1 MSVIDICNKPI
12 SILKNST
19 ISDIIKKLLENN
31 LSRLIVVEDRKPI
44 GIITEKDVGLFLFSE
59 TTKQGLDDI
68 MISKIMKPIIFIE
81 ENSTPENS
89 AKMMLEKGVSS
100 LAIGTKENIR
110 GIFTKTD
117 LIKYYLENY
126 SGNNKVV
133 DFMTHEFIFT
143 HTATPLFKVVRK
155 MLENKISRIIVKDQ
169 NEKSVGIIS
178 FRDLFRI
185 SIELGSE
192 EDDSGFTISEQI
204 RKGFLSEEGFGG
216 ISLARD
222 VMSKGIISIKFND
235 NLKNACKLIL
245 ENNISGLAVLDGNNS
260 LTGIISKTDIIKAI
274 TIWTNFKNI
283 FKQGIGSYIFY
294 FRKGLAKYYSRTL
307 SWSEFWVKTVL
318 IENKK

>member
-274 TIWTNFKNI
+274 TI
-283 FKQGIGSYIFY
+283 
-294 FRKGLAKYYSRTL
+294 
-307 SWSEFWVKTVL
+307 
-318 IENKK
+318 

>member
-1 MSVIDICNKPI
+1 MSVINICNKPI

-31 LSRLIVVEDRKPI
+31 LSRLIVVEDGKPV

-68 MISKIMKPIIFIE
+68 MINKIMKPIIFIE
-81 ENSTPENS
+81 GTSTPENS

-100 LAIGTKENIR
+100 LAVGTKENLR

-143 HTATPLFKVVRK
+143 HTAAPLFKVVRK

-169 NEKSVGIIS
+169 NEKPVGIIS

-204 RKGFLSEEGFGG
+204 RRGFLSEEGFGG

-222 VMSKGIISIKFND
+222 VMSKGIISIKFNED
-235 NLKNACKLIL
+235 LKNACKLIL
-245 ENNISGLAVLDGNNS
+245 ESNISGLAVLDGNNS
-260 LTGIISKTDIIKAI
+260 LAGIISKTDITKAI
-274 TIWTNFKNI
+274 TI
-283 FKQGIGSYIFY
+283 
-294 FRKGLAKYYSRTL
+294 
-307 SWSEFWVKTVL
+307 
-318 IENKK
+318 

>member
-31 LSRLIVVEDRKPI
+31 LSRLIVVEDGKPV
-44 GIITEKDVGLFLFSE
+44 GIITEKDIGLFLFSE

-68 MISKIMKPIIFIE
+68 IINKIMKPIIFIE
-81 ENSTPENS
+81 ETSTPENS
-89 AKMMLEKGVSS
+89 AKMMLKKGVSS
-100 LAIGTKENIR
+100 LAVGTKENLR

-143 HTATPLFKVVRK
+143 HTAAPLFKVVRK

-235 NLKNACKLIL
+235 DLKNACKLIL

-260 LTGIISKTDIIKAI
+260 LTGIISKTDIIKDI
-274 TIWTNFKNI
+274 T
-283 FKQGIGSYIFY
+283 
-294 FRKGLAKYYSRTL
+294 
-307 SWSEFWVKTVL
+307 V
-318 IENKK
+318 

>member
-31 LSRLIVVEDRKPI
+31 LSRLIVVEDGKPV
-44 GIITEKDVGLFLFSE
+44 GIITEKDIVLFLFSE

-68 MISKIMKPIIFIE
+68 IINKIMRPIIFIE
-81 ENSTPENS
+81 ETSTPENS
-89 AKMMLEKGVSS
+89 AKMMLKKGVSS
-100 LAIGTKENIR
+100 LAVGTKENLR

-143 HTATPLFKVVRK
+143 HTAAPLFKVVRK

-204 RKGFLSEEGFGG
+204 RRGFLSGEGFGG
-216 ISLARD
+216 ISLARG

-260 LTGIISKTDIIKAI
+260 LTGIISKTDITKAI
-274 TIWTNFKNI
+274 T
-283 FKQGIGSYIFY
+283 
-294 FRKGLAKYYSRTL
+294 
-307 SWSEFWVKTVL
+307 V
-318 IENKK
+318 

>member
-81 ENSTPENS
+81 ENSTPKNS

-100 LAIGTKENIR
+100 LAIGTKENLR

-185 SIELGSE
+185 SIELGNE

-274 TIWTNFKNI
+274 TI
-283 FKQGIGSYIFY
+283 
-294 FRKGLAKYYSRTL
+294 
-307 SWSEFWVKTVL
+307 
-318 IENKK
+318 

>member
-1 MSVIDICNKPI
+1 MSVMDICNKPI

-31 LSRLIVVEDRKPI
+31 LSRLIVVEDGKHV
-44 GIITEKDVGLFLFSE
+44 GIITEKDIGLFLFSE

-68 MISKIMKPIIFIE
+68 IINKIMKPIIFIE
-81 ENSTPENS
+81 ETSTPENS
-89 AKMMLEKGVSS
+89 AKMMLKKGVSS
-100 LAIGTKENIR
+100 LAVGTKENLR

-143 HTATPLFKVVRK
+143 HTAAPLFKVVRK

-192 EDDSGFTISEQI
+192 EDDSGVTISEQI

-235 NLKNACKLIL
+235 DLKNACKLIL

-260 LTGIISKTDIIKAI
+260 LTGIISKTDIIKDI
-274 TIWTNFKNI
+274 T
-283 FKQGIGSYIFY
+283 
-294 FRKGLAKYYSRTL
+294 
-307 SWSEFWVKTVL
+307 V
-318 IENKK
+318 

>member
-1 MSVIDICNKPI
+1 MMSVIDICNKPI
-12 SILKNST
+12 FILKNST
-19 ISDIIKKLLENN
+19 ISDIIRKLLENN
-31 LSRLIVVEDRKPI
+31 LSRLIVVEDGKPV

-81 ENSTPENS
+81 ETSTPENS

-100 LAIGTKENIR
+100 LVIGTKDNLR

-126 SGNNKVV
+126 LENNKVV
-133 DFMTHEFIFT
+133 DFMTHEYIFT
-143 HTATPLFKVVRK
+143 HTAAPLFKVVRK
-155 MLENKISRIIVKDQ
+155 MFENKISRIIVKDQ
-169 NEKSVGIIS
+169 NEKPVGIIS

-222 VMSKGIISIKFND
+222 IMSKGIISIKFND
-235 NLKNACKLIL
+235 DLKNACKLIL

-260 LTGIISKTDIIKAI
+260 LTGIISKTDITKAI
-274 TIWTNFKNI
+274 
-283 FKQGIGSYIFY
+283 
-294 FRKGLAKYYSRTL
+294 A
-307 SWSEFWVKTVL
+307 V
-318 IENKK
+318 